1 MASRD
6 NPTST
11 QDSASAGM
19 STSQST
25 FITQQQQPITTSR
38 TSPSPSQSA
47 ILFPPVLW
55 NDGTQ
60 PENDIATAD
69 SLPTT
74 GESFVARANLA
85 PMVAGIGGWADPDLG
100 RLSDLNIDIEKE
112 VHKYEI
118 TLGLVC

>member
-11 QDSASAGM
+11 QDSAS
-19 STSQST
+19 
-25 FITQQQQPITTSR
+25 
-38 TSPSPSQSA
+38 
-47 ILFPPVLW
+47 
-55 NDGTQ
+55 
-60 PENDIATAD
+60 AD

-112 VHKYEI
+112 VHKGDE
-118 TLGLVC
+118 TK